1 MVDRRQDALRGALT
15 YLGDAERRIRG
26 VQGDHTGWAVM
37 EQLYPD
43 DTRIGYVGPG
53 TRRPED
59 ASMVPLMAPAWGWM
73 LLGAVALGFVGS
85 LVSLTIVAA
94 IAGAL
99 LGLGGRFWFTLRH
112 ADQLRRPSE
121 EANAEIHVAL
131 GEAARFMHEAGVDW
145 VGGDPSVVAHPW
157 QMLAPVQE
165 TAAALRAELPDAAQS

>member
-26 VQGDHTGWAVM
+26 VQGDHTGWAVT

-43 DTRIGYVGPG
+43 DTRVGYFGPG
-53 TRRPED
+53 TRRPEY
-59 ASMVPLMAPAWGWM
+59 AWMVPLMAPAWGWM
-73 LLGAVALGFVGS
+73 LVGAVALGSAGALVG
-85 LVSLTIVAA
+85 LT
-94 IAGAL
+94 IAGAIVGAV
-99 LGLGGRFWFTLRH
+99 LGLLGRFWFTLRH
-112 ADQLRRPSE
+112 ADELRRPGE

-157 QMLAPVQE
+157 QMLAPLQA
-165 TAAALRAELPDAAQS
+165 TAAALRAELPGVPQS